1 MNPIAEN
8 LWTLTYPLTE
18 LGAHI
23 NRTVTLIRLR
33 SGELVIHSTAPFTPR
48 DVTAIRALGQ
58 PAWLV
63 EATTA
68 HDTFAKEGRA
78 AFPGIPYLAPEGF
91 SETAGIPTQPLDS
104 PPAAWADELAILELA
119 GKAEKMCEYAM
130 LHRPTRT
137 LIVAD
142 LAFHM
147 TVEASLGQ
155 RIFAVAALVGG
166 KDHETAMPRVE
177 KLGVKDEAAFER
189 SLETLLG
196 WDFDR
201 VIVGHGDV
209 VETGKAALTEALHD
223 AGFLSQKVG

>member
-1 MNPIAEN
+1 MNAIAEN

-23 NRTVTLIRLR
+23 NRNVTLVRLH
-33 SGELVIHSTAPFTPR
+33 SGKVVIHSTASFTPQ
-48 DVTAIRALGQ
+48 DVAAINALGK
-58 PAWLV
+58 PGWLV

-68 HDTFAKEGRA
+68 HDTFAKEGKA

-91 SETAGIPTQPLDS
+91 SEMVGFPTQPLDP
-104 PPAAWADELAILELA
+104 PPAAWTDELAILELA
-119 GKAEKMCEYAM
+119 GKAEKMREYAM

-142 LAFHM
+142 LAFHV
-147 TVEASLGQ
+147 TAEAGLGQ
-155 RIFAVAALVGG
+155 RIFAVAGLIGG
-166 KDHETAMPRVE
+166 KDHETAMPRIE
-177 KLGVKDEAAFER
+177 KLGVKDKAAFER

-209 VETGKAALTEALHD
+209 VETGKAALTEALRE
-223 AGFLSQKVG
+223 AGFLAGQAV